1 MRRLIWSSLVA
12 LAAGGGAAA
21 QAPAPPPGF
30 GQAPRPQV
38 SPYLNL
44 LRSGNPGYLN
54 YYGLVRPQQEFQQG
68 LQGLQ
73 QEVGA
78 VQSALGQPFGADL
91 GQQQPLLPGT
101 GHRSGFLTSGGYFM
115 TFNGRAGGVGA
126 GMASGSALA
135 ARPATG
141 FAPPTAFGARPP
153 AGGGVRR

>member
-12 LAAGGGAAA
+12 LAAGGAAA
-21 QAPAPPPGF
+21 QPPAPPPGF

-44 LRSGNPGYLN
+44 LRNGNPGYLN

-68 LQGLQ
+68 IQGLQ
-73 QEVGA
+73 QDVGA

-101 GHRSGFLTSGGYFM
+101 GHRSSFLTSSSYFL
-115 TFNGRAGGVGA
+115 TFNGRAGGVGV
-126 GMASGSALA
+126 GTASGSALA

-141 FAPPTAFGARPP
+141 FAPPAGRP
-153 AGGGVRR
+153 AAGGVRR